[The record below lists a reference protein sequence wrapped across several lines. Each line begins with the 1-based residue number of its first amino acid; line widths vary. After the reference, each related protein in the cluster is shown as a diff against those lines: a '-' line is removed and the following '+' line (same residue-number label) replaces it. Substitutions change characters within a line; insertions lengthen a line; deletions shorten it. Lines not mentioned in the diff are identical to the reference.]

1 MRPEYFF
8 MLKWIRPDVKHIFN
22 NSSVITIGLQ
32 EISDEPGWTHNM
44 IGTVQRFK
52 EFLLT
57 AADLPGNGSAVN
69 DHNKLLPSNFS
80 KTAADWCQIKFKG
93 RAIQRQNSDAV
104 LTTVTGDG
112 P

>member
-69 DHNKLLPSNFS
+69 DHNKLFAKQFQQNRGGLVPD
-80 KTAADWCQIKFKG
+80 KIQG